1 MALNLPPLVQALLIV
16 VAAVVV
22 GKILQWIFTRW
33 LKSLTRHTTTLL
45 DDHIVSTLERPV
57 FATATLVGLILA
69 TYRLQLKEAA
79 EHFTLGILASLL
91 VLVWLVTGFRLAGLL
106 LDALSRNRRRF
117 PAVEERTIPLF
128 NTLAKVFLVGG
139 AVWAILMIWRI
150 DARPW
155 LTSAGIVGI
164 AVGFAAKDTLANL
177 FSGVFIVAD
186 APYKLGDFVILDSG
200 ERGRVTQV
208 GLRSTRLLT
217 RDDIEI
223 IIPNAV
229 IANAKIINE
238 SGGPWLKERL
248 RIAVGV
254 AYGSD
259 LDQVCALLKEI
270 AQNHDHVCATPEPRV
285 RFRSFGDSA
294 LNLELLCW
302 IDEPVLRGR
311 MLHELNLEVY
321 KGFQQHGVQIPF
333 PQRDVHIHNPTPAPE
348 KENTLQGG
356 NDAG

>member
-1 MALNLPPLVQALLIV
+1 MGRRIALELEWMQGPAEWWLALNLPPLVQALLIV
-16 VAAVVV
+16 GVAVML
-22 GKILQWIFTRW
+22 GKVSQWIFTRW
-33 LKSLTRHTTTLL
+33 LRSLTRHTTTLL
-45 DDHIVSTLERPV
+45 DDHIVAALERPV
-57 FATATLVGLILA
+57 FATVTLVGLILA
-69 TYRLQLKEAA
+69 THRLHLKESA
-79 EHFTLGILASLL
+79 EHLTLSILGSLL

-128 NTLAKVFLVGG
+128 NTLAKLLLVGG
-139 AVWAILMIWRI
+139 AVWAVLVIWRI

-229 IANAKIINE
+229 IANAKIVNE

-259 LDQVCALLKEI
+259 LEHVCALLKEI
-270 AQNHDHVCATPEPRV
+270 AQAHDHVCKTPEPRV

-294 LNLELLCW
+294 LNLELLC
-302 IDEPVLRGR
+302 
-311 MLHELNLEVY
+311 
-321 KGFQQHGVQIPF
+321 
-333 PQRDVHIHNPTPAPE
+333 
-348 KENTLQGG
+348 
-356 NDAG
+356 